1 MSSSPSSGA
10 SPGSRPGAP
19 PGALPEVPTRRQA
32 FSVVFAIELW
42 ERFGYYG
49 MQAVLTLYLVQ
60 RLGLTDVAANVM
72 IAAFVGLTYITPVLG
87 GFAGDRILGP
97 RRTMLM
103 GAVALIF
110 GYAALA
116 LADQHRAL
124 LFFAMALI
132 SAGNGLFK
140 PNAANLVRRIY
151 EGDDAA
157 LDAAFTIY
165 YMSVNVGSTV
175 SMLLTPLLQEY
186 YGPASAFM
194 TCSGGLVVGLLY
206 YLWRRR
212 WIHHAGSALDRRAFE
227 ARPFLLVLA
236 GFVLT
241 VLVLTGIIA
250 SPGIA
255 RFCVWCAS
263 AAILFLWGRLYLR
276 SGESARPGLRLTFLL
291 CIESMAYLIFY
302 QQMMTSLTLFALRA
316 VDGDLRI
323 GGVTL
328 VHLNAG
334 QFQALNP
341 IWIMLASPLLASL
354 YNRLS
359 AQGRD
364 LSLAHKM
371 VLGFGLVTLGFLI
384 WWIAAAHAHPLVSA
398 WVMVLGYGLISI
410 AELLTMALGLA
421 IIARY
426 TAPESSGFMMGS
438 LYLLWGIAMYVGSL
452 VANFAA
458 FDGASPQGV
467 PAAALYVPLFRDLF
481 FAGLVLTGI
490 LAALLPLARRWDRQ
504 HVLAVASGAVA
515 SAEAASGPVAED
527 APAAMPLD
535 IER

>member
-1 MSSSPSSGA
+1 MSSSTLSE
-10 SPGSRPGAP
+10 
-19 PGALPEVPTRRQA
+19 LPTRRQS

-60 RLGLTDVAANVM
+60 RLGLSDVAANVM

-87 GFAGDRILGP
+87 GYAGDRILGP

-103 GAVALIF
+103 GAFALIF
-110 GYAALA
+110 GYVALA
-116 LADQHRAL
+116 LADQHRPL

-175 SMLLTPLLQEY
+175 SMLITPLLQDR
-186 YGPASAFM
+186 YGPASAFL
-194 TCSGGLVVGLLY
+194 TCSGGLVMGLLY
-206 YLWRRR
+206 YFWRRR
-212 WIHHAGSALDRRAFE
+212 WIHHAGSALDQGPFQM
-227 ARPFLLVLA
+227 RPFMIVLG

-241 VLVLTGIIA
+241 VLILTGIIA

-255 RFCVWCAS
+255 RLCVWAAS
-263 AAILFLWGRLYLR
+263 VAIVILWGRLYFR
-276 SGESARPGLRLTFLL
+276 SGAQARPGLRLTFLL
-291 CIESMAYLIFY
+291 CLESMAYLIFY

-328 VHLNAG
+328 VHLRAG

-341 IWIMLASPLLASL
+341 IWIMLASPVLAAL
-354 YNRLS
+354 YNRLA

-384 WWIAAAHAHPLVSA
+384 WWIAASHAQNLVSA

-426 TAPESSGFMMGS
+426 TAAESSGFMMGS
-438 LYLLWGIAMYVGSL
+438 LYLVWGIAMYVGSL

-458 FDGASPQGV
+458 ATGEPSSGAA
-467 PAAALYVPLFRDLF
+467 AAALYVPLFRDLF
-481 FAGLVLTGI
+481 IAGLVLTGLLI
-490 LAALLPLARRWDRQ
+490 CLLPLAKRWDRE
-504 HVLAVASGAVA
+504 HMLAMGA
-515 SAEAASGPVAED
+515 SATPQARPS
-527 APAAMPLD
+527 MPLEVED
-535 IER
+535 